1 MSEIRQDTDTQ
12 APNVEVESLRYLS
25 KDGKTGTL
33 SVVVGGVHHLF
44 PCRMSKAFT
53 FIASVGEAAAKRDG

>member
-1 MSEIRQDTDTQ
+1 MSLRPDTED

-33 SVVVGGVHHLF
+33 SIVVGGVHHLF
-44 PCRMSKAFT
+44 PCKLVRALHLAAS
-53 FIASVGEAAAKRDG
+53 IAEAAAKRE